1 MDAQQFRPQFSTS
14 ASKQEENKE
23 AREAAGSYFGQRVS
37 VTPGRN
43 KPTNVKPAECK
54 IPAVRDAIAFSEAEA
69 ATKHE
74 IRTNGVRLKRAEER
88 RKRGHA
94 S

>member
-1 MDAQQFRPQFSTS
+1 MDAQQFRPSFTTS
-14 ASKQEENKE
+14 QAAQDKRRE
-23 AREAAGSYFGQRVS
+23 AREASGSYFGQRVS

-43 KPTNVKPAECK
+43 KPTNVKPTECK

-69 ATKHE
+69 ATTHE
-74 IRTNGVRLKRAEER
+74 IRTNEVRLKRAEER